1 MYLRADFSFAVTTDA
16 SADMTQ
22 LIAKTLAKTLAYIG
36 YHAPGEFGL
45 YWDED
50 GTMPWKEFYWALQ
63 QENDLRFV
71 RDATLLELQH
81 LGCSLPFVLDNRV
94 LRLREDIIR
103 PRYPLTSPPQRL
115 FYGCSRSNLEQV
127 RHYGLVASRRKYLPL
142 ASQRILAEAVARRRD
157 PEPILIEILAAKAHQ
172 DRIPFRGNGEH
183 HYLIES
189 MPEQY
194 LILPLL
200 AQRNLVQ
207 PGKDRKKEKDK
218 SGKTPGPLASAGS
231 FLVAPGQIQSAG
243 GMEAVASKGGG
254 KAGKEGGWKR
264 DARKLRQKR
273 RML

>member
-1 MYLRADFSFAVTTDA
+1 
-16 SADMTQ
+16 MTQ

-71 RDATLLELQH
+71 REATLLELQH
-81 LGCSLPFVLDNRV
+81 VGCSLPFVLENRM

-103 PRYPLTSPPQRL
+103 PRYPLTNPPQRL
-115 FYGCSRSNLEQV
+115 FYGCSRTNFEQV
-127 RHYGLVASRRKYLPL
+127 RRYGLVASRRKYLPL
-142 ASQRILAEAVARRRD
+142 ASQRILAEAVARRRE
-157 PEPILIEILAAKAHQ
+157 PEPILIEILAAKAYQ
-172 DRIPFRGNGEH
+172 DRIPFRGAGEH
-183 HYLIES
+183 LYLIES

-194 LILPLL
+194 LVFPLL
-200 AQRNLVQ
+200 PQRNQ
-207 PGKDRKKEKDK
+207 EQSGKDRKKEKVR
-218 SGKTPGPLASAGS
+218 SRKTAVPLASAGS

-243 GMEAVASKGGG
+243 SMEVVASKGS
-254 KAGKEGGWKR
+254 KEGGWKR